1 MGATGSECLFCQTVV
16 SMDTF
21 HHSFYMPESYIFAS
35 AAIETH
41 LVVLAY
47 AAGVA
52 LLKLVSLC
60 V

>member
-1 MGATGSECLFCQTVV
+1 
-16 SMDTF
+16 MDTF